1 MTQPVRHRF
10 RSDFELALAKQLAEE
25 SIDFS
30 YEEEKLSW
38 VPKPKIYTPDFY
50 LKKQDIYIEA
60 KGHFKPS
67 DRVKMLEVIKQN
79 PFLDIRM
86 VFLRGS
92 NKLNRTSSTTYGQ
105 WCDRH
110 GILWA
115 ERVIPKEWLE
125 EKK

>member
-1 MTQPVRHRF
+1 MTQPTRHRF
-10 RSDFELALAKQLAEE
+10 RSDFELTLAKQLAEQKVE
-25 SIDFS
+25 FT
-30 YEEEKLSW
+30 YEVEKLSW

-60 KGHFKPS
+60 KGHFKPA

-92 NKLNRTSSTTYGQ
+92 NKLNRTSNTTYGQ
-105 WCDRH
+105 WCDKH

-115 ERVIPKEWLE
+115 ERTIPKEWLE